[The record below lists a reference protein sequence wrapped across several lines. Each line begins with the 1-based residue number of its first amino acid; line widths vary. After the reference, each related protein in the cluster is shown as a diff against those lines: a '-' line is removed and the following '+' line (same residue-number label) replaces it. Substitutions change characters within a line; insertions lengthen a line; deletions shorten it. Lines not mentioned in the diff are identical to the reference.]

1 MEQIVFQF
9 LKRLKI
15 PISSQYV
22 ETFLLTHPE
31 FPSLLSVSD
40 LLENLK
46 LVHSIKRINRE
57 EIESLES
64 PCLILPERSAK
75 GLISVLTSSNLRKLK
90 SEIASQSLIVISVN
104 P

>member
-75 GLISVLTSSNLRKLK
+75 GLISVLT
-90 SEIASQSLIVISVN
+90 VIFHHNWLFYLNYRTYLSRQI
-104 P
+104 